1 LEPQSTYIFDIFGET
16 WATLAKGRQ
25 KRANGSKHGHGASL
39 KGPCVDQVKS
49 ADAAAKEKM
58 ALEKK
63 VETLG
68 TELRNKVLKSYAKPQ
83 TSN

>member
-1 LEPQSTYIFDIFGET
+1 M
-16 WATLAKGRQ
+16 
-25 KRANGSKHGHGASL
+25 
-39 KGPCVDQVKS
+39 DQVKS